1 MGFLNGRLTF
11 ANVVALLALF
21 MSLAGGVY
29 AASKI
34 NGKHIKKGTIAG
46 KSVKPDTLTGKQIDE
61 SKLGTVPDAA
71 ALAGSG
77 PGAFV
82 SSGDIK
88 RIRFDVTTAG
98 GPPTKQ
104 TVLALGP
111 LQVTAS
117 CEKGLFELTAST
129 SAAGGGWDVGYAF
142 NHGNSDTDGG
152 FLGSSPQVFLGNS
165 FTNATQRYV
174 GTFTYNDPSTTIS
187 VPFVLVASDQTPG
200 SSRCFLTGTATRAT
214 G

>member
-1 MGFLNGRLTF
+1 MHSLRARLSF
-11 ANVVALLALF
+11 SNVVALLALF
-21 MSLAGGVY
+21 IALGGSVY

-34 NGKHIKKGTIAG
+34 NGKKIKKGTIAG
-46 KSVKPDTLTGKQIDE
+46 KSVKPDTLTGKQVNE

-88 RIRFDVTTAG
+88 RIRFDVTTQSAT
-98 GPPTKQ
+98 PTQQ

-117 CEKGLFELTAST
+117 CEKGAFELTAST
-129 SAAGGGWDVGYAF
+129 SADPAGWDIGYAL
-142 NHGNSDTDGG
+142 NNNNSFTDGG
-152 FLGSSPQVFLGNS
+152 FLGSAPQELLANS
-165 FTNATQRYV
+165 VTNTTQRYV

-187 VPFVLVASDQTPG
+187 VPFVMVASDQTPG